1 MQNELKIFK
10 NKKISKEQVL
20 NNRVNYIFSNQE
32 YFRCKKNYSKENRR
46 TSLEV
51 KKVFASCH
59 IVIFILDIRNP
70 IGTWPH
76 FLSQKKKYRFKKI
89 LLILNKCDLVPF
101 WVLEKWIK
109 IFSKNFLVFGFFCKK
124 KKITGKRKIL
134 CVLTQIKKKCYPHKK
149 KIFVG
154 VIGYPNVGKSSF
166 INALLGKKCLDVS
179 PVPGQTKVWQF
190 VKLSKNIFL
199 IDSPGIIPEDDISE
213 TMNIIKGT
221 MRSNRDLYHNA
232 EMIKTIISKLGKRG
246 QCNLKNSKSKI
257 NGFQMNKNCI
267 LIKGSNHDEKTSLN
281 KIIREFVSG
290 IIPWFSP
297 IPSMVQ
303 KKSFPL
309 KIKKWSYIAPY
320 F

>member
-1 MQNELKIFK
+1 MQNELKFFK
-10 NKKISKEQVL
+10 DKKFNKEQVL
-20 NNRVNYIFSNQE
+20 NNKVNNIFSNQE
-32 YFRCKKNYSKENRR
+32 YFKCRKIYNNENRR
-46 TSLEV
+46 TSMEV

-59 IVIFILDIRNP
+59 IVIYILDIRNP

-109 IFSKNFLVFGFFCKK
+109 IFSKNFLVFGFFSRK

-134 CVLTQIKKKCYPHKK
+134 CVLTQIKKKCYPQKK
-149 KIFVG
+149 KIFIG

-166 INALLGKKCLDVS
+166 INALLGKKSLDVS

-199 IDSPGIIPEDDISE
+199 IDSPGIIPADDISE

-221 MRSNRDLYHNA
+221 VRSNRDLYHDA
-232 EMIKTIISKLGKRG
+232 EMIKTIIGKLVKKG
-246 QCNLKNSKSKI
+246 QRNLKNLKSKI
-257 NGFQMNKNCI
+257 NESQIKKNCI
-267 LIKGSNHDEKTSLN
+267 LIKGSNHDERTSLN

-290 IIPWFSP
+290 IMPWFSP
-297 IPSMVQ
+297 IPSILE
-303 KKSFPL
+303 KKSLLL

>member
-20 NNRVNYIFSNQE
+20 NNGVNYIFSNQE
-32 YFRCKKNYSKENRR
+32 YFRCRKNYNKENRR

-124 KKITGKRKIL
+124 KKNHWKTENTL
-134 CVLTQIKKKCYPHKK
+134 CFNSDKKK
-149 KIFVG
+149 
-154 VIGYPNVGKSSF
+154 
-166 INALLGKKCLDVS
+166 
-179 PVPGQTKVWQF
+179 
-190 VKLSKNIFL
+190 
-199 IDSPGIIPEDDISE
+199 
-213 TMNIIKGT
+213 M
-221 MRSNRDLYHNA
+221 
-232 EMIKTIISKLGKRG
+232 
-246 QCNLKNSKSKI
+246 
-257 NGFQMNKNCI
+257 
-267 LIKGSNHDEKTSLN
+267 
-281 KIIREFVSG
+281 
-290 IIPWFSP
+290 FST
-297 IPSMVQ
+297 
-303 KKSFPL
+303 
-309 KIKKWSYIAPY
+309 
-320 F
+320 